1 VIRGPCTDEASAG
14 RARPWLIR
22 HDGHVTDDDILERQA
37 VLQARS
43 DDVVRDLDV
52 LALAG
57 TVGTPT
63 RTGSSALGLMTRRD
77 IDITTVG
84 DLDVGRVFAL
94 GQVLAAHPRV
104 WRITFRND
112 TGHWNKE
119 TSRYPDGLYWL
130 VEYVD
135 DAGDGWTLDLWFL
148 AEGTTQFDLEHM
160 KTLPQRLTPEVRTA
174 ILRIKEERMAHAAPA
189 PGPNMPSYEIYEA
202 VLDHGVRTPAD
213 FEGYRASRSSP
224 A

>member
-1 VIRGPCTDEASAG
+1 VHST
-14 RARPWLIR
+14 IR
-22 HDGHVTDDDILERQA
+22 HHAFVSDDDVFERQA
-37 VLQARS
+37 ALQARS
-43 DDVVRDLDV
+43 DEVVRDLDV
-52 LALAG
+52 MALAG
-57 TVGTPT
+57 TIGTPT
-63 RTGSSALGLMTRRD
+63 RTGSSALGLLVRRD

-94 GQVLAAHPRV
+94 GAVLAAHPRV

-135 DAGDGWTLDLWFL
+135 AAGDAWTLDLWFL

-160 KTLPQRLTPEVRTA
+160 KTMPARLTPDVRAA
-174 ILRIKEERMAHAAPA
+174 ILRIKEDRQAHAAPPA
-189 PGPNMPSYEIYEA
+189 GPSMPSYEIYEA

-213 FEGYRASRSSP
+213 FERYRAERSTSG
-224 A
+224 

>member
-1 VIRGPCTDEASAG
+1 
-14 RARPWLIR
+14 
-22 HDGHVTDDDILERQA
+22 VTDDDVLGRQA
-37 VLQARS
+37 ALQARA
-43 DDVVRDLDV
+43 DEVVRDLDV
-52 LALAG
+52 LALAAR
-57 TVGTPT
+57 VGTPT

-84 DLDVGRVFAL
+84 DLDVARIFAL
-94 GQVLAAHPRV
+94 GEVLAAHPRV

-135 DAGDGWTLDLWFL
+135 EAGDAWTLDLWFL
-148 AEGTTQFDLEHM
+148 AQGTTQFDLEHM
-160 KTLPQRLTPEVRTA
+160 QTLPQRLTPEMRVA
-174 ILRIKEERMAHAAPA
+174 ILRIKEDRLAHAAPPPA
-189 PGPNMPSYEIYEA
+189 PAMPSYEIYEA

-213 FEGYRASRSSP
+213 FERYRAERTRP
-224 A
+224 